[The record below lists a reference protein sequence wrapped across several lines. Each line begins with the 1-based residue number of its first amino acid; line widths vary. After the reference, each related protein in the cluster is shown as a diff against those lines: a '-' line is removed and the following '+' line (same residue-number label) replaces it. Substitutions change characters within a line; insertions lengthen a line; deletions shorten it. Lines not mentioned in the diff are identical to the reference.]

1 MYTLEKC
8 EELWKKAIRLEEN
21 TEHEQQAE
29 KWLPYYQYLAEN
41 YEIDKMKPKKE
52 TKILTQYMCRE
63 KILTSKDHIL
73 DIGAGMGDYALEFA
87 SYCAEATALEISKP
101 CIEVLRRRAEQN
113 NIQNISTILKSW
125 EEFSRSNKSKFDVVF
140 SAMCPAICNIEQLL
154 QMEAF
159 SRRHC
164 CLVAPIRGSYD
175 KHRKAMMK
183 MLKIKPQGMVTEAIH
198 YMNTLYLMN
207 RQVDVKTITV
217 LEKSRISEKTAIEQF
232 SIYFKIFGISEEQS
246 SVFIREYFKK
256 KEKNGFLEDESCL
269 KFALISWKI
278 NTEK

>member
-8 EELWKKAIRLEEN
+8 EELWRKAIKLEK
-21 TEHEQQAE
+21 HADYEQQAE
-29 KWLPYYQYLAEN
+29 IWLPYYQYLAEN
-41 YEIDKMKPKKE
+41 YKIDKMKPKKE

-63 KILTSKDHIL
+63 KILTSEDHIL
-73 DIGAGMGDYALEFA
+73 DIGTGMGDYALEFA

-113 NIQNISTILKSW
+113 NIQNIHTILKSW
-125 EEFSRSNKSKFDVVF
+125 EEFSRSSKSKFDVVF
-140 SAMCPAICNIEQLL
+140 SAMCPAICNAEQLL
-154 QMEAF
+154 QMESF
-159 SRRHC
+159 SKRHC
-164 CLVAPIRGSYD
+164 CLVAPVRGSYD

-183 MLKIKPQGMVTEAIH
+183 MLEIKPKGMVTEAIH
-198 YMNTLYLMN
+198 YINTLYLMN

-217 LEKSRISEKTAIEQF
+217 LEKSTITEKTAVEQF

-256 KEKNGFLEDESCL
+256 NEKNGFLEDESCL
-269 KFALISWKI
+269 KLALISWKI